1 MNLTLLNVVFM
12 IESKKRP
19 NLDDKTILLTGG
31 TGSFGHKFT
40 EIVLK
45 EYNPSSLRIYSRGEY
60 NQYKMEQKFKDERIR
75 FLIGD
80 VRDCDRLHRAMN
92 GADIV
97 IHAAALKQVPACEYN
112 PIEAVR
118 TNIDGAV
125 NIIDAAIDN
134 SVEKVMAISTD
145 KAVHPVNLYGATKMV
160 AEKLFVQ
167 GNAYSGKNR
176 TKFSCARYGNVIGSR
191 GSVIPLFAKQKDTG
205 VLTITDER
213 MTRFWLTLD
222 QGVHFVLNS
231 LDIMYGGEIFVPKI
245 PSMRI
250 TDLADAIAPEAKK
263 EFTGI
268 RPGEKLHEILIT
280 EDESRHAKEFSDYF
294 IIEPEFTF
302 WKQEN
307 LPEGKSLPE
316 GFRYSSDNNNMWL
329 TPKEIL
335 KMC

>member
-1 MNLTLLNVVFM
+1 MNLILLNVVFM

-19 NLDDKTILLTGG
+19 ELDGKTILLTGG

-40 EIVLK
+40 EVVLK

-80 VRDCDRLHRAMN
+80 VRDRDRLYRAMN

-125 NIIDAAIDN
+125 NIIDASIDN
-134 SVEKVMAISTD
+134 YVEKVMAISTD

-191 GSVIPLFAKQKDTG
+191 GSVIPLFEKQKNTG

-222 QGVHFVLNS
+222 QGVHFVLKS
-231 LDIMYGGEIFVPKI
+231 LDAMHGGEIFVPKI

-250 TDLADAIAPEAKK
+250 MDLAEAIAPEAKK

-280 EDESRHAKEFSDYF
+280 EDEARHAKEFPDYF
-294 IIEPEFTF
+294 VIEPEFTF
-302 WKQEN
+302 WIQKNLVEGKD
-307 LPEGKSLPE
+307 LPED
-316 GFRYSSDNNNMWL
+316 FRYSSDNNNMWL
-329 TPKEIL
+329 TGEEIL

>member
-1 MNLTLLNVVFM
+1 M
-12 IESKKRP
+12 IGSKNKSM
-19 NLDDKTILLTGG
+19 LDGKTILLTGG

-40 EIVLK
+40 EIVLR

-80 VRDCDRLHRAMN
+80 VRDHDRLYRAMN

-191 GSVIPLFAKQKDTG
+191 GSVIPLFEKQKDIG

-231 LDIMYGGEIFVPKI
+231 LDFMHGGEIFVPKI

-250 TDLADAIAPEAKK
+250 TDLADAIAPEAEK

-294 IIEPEFTF
+294 VIEPEFTF
-302 WKQEN
+302 WRQENLIGGKN
-307 LPEGKSLPE
+307 LPEGFK
-316 GFRYSSDNNNMWL
+316 YSSGDNDTWL
-329 TPKEIL
+329 TKEEII